1 MSSVRGAAVL
11 LALLALSACADPA
24 PTGSGPS
31 SPAPSPRVE
40 LPAGP
45 DALVLRVQHVGGFVT
60 PDMLAARLPLVSV
73 YADGRVITDGPVPA
87 IYPGPALPNVQ
98 VTRLDPAEVRT
109 LAERALE
116 AGVGETADLGTP
128 PVADATTTRFTL
140 VTADGR
146 YVREAYALRES
157 LPRDPVGPAPD
168 AGLTEEQAA
177 AREEL
182 AAFLDELTAPAG
194 EASTVEPYRPDALAV
209 VVSPWV
215 DPEDDLEHPAQPWP
229 GPPLPGEP
237 LGTLPEQTCLTV
249 TGDQLAPVLDA
260 ARQANSATPWLG
272 ADGARWSLTFRPLL
286 PDESGCADLVG

>member
-1 MSSVRGAAVL
+1 MSSVRGVAVL
-11 LALLALSACADPA
+11 LALLTLAACADP
-24 PTGSGPS
+24 PSTGSRPS

-45 DALVLRVQHVGGFVT
+45 DALVLRVQHVGGFTT
-60 PDMLAARLPLVSV
+60 PDMLAARLPVVSV

-87 IYPGPALPNVQ
+87 IYPGPALPNLQ

-109 LAERALE
+109 LAEQALE
-116 AGVGETADLGTP
+116 AGIRETADLGTP

-157 LPRDPVGPAPD
+157 LPRDLGPAPD

-177 AREEL
+177 ARAEL
-182 AAFLDELTAPAG
+182 AAFLDELTVPSTGTAP
-194 EASTVEPYRPDALAV
+194 VEPYRPDALAV
-209 VVSPWV
+209 VVSPWI
-215 DPEDDLEHPAQPWP
+215 DPGDGLEHPAQPWP

-237 LGTLPEQTCLTV
+237 LGALPEQTCLTV
-249 TGDQLAPVLDA
+249 GGDQLAPVLDA
-260 ARQANSATPWLG
+260 ARQATSATPWLG

>member
-11 LALLALSACADPA
+11 LALLTLAACADPPA
-24 PTGSGPS
+24 TGSRPS
-31 SPAPSPRVE
+31 SPAPAPRVE

-45 DALVLRVQHVGGFVT
+45 EALVLRAQHVGGYVT
-60 PDMLAARLPLVSV
+60 PDMLAARLPMVSV

-87 IYPGPALPNVQ
+87 IYPGPALPNLQ
-98 VTRLDPAEVRT
+98 VTRLSPAEVRA

-116 AGVGETADLGTP
+116 AGVGETTVLGTP
-128 PVADATTTRFTL
+128 SVADATTTRFTL

-146 YVREAYALRES
+146 YVREAYALQES
-157 LPRDPVGPAPD
+157 LPLDPVGPAPG

-182 AAFLDELTAPAG
+182 ASFLDELTVPAA
-194 EASTVEPYRPDALAV
+194 EPSAVEPYRPDALAV
-209 VVSPWV
+209 VVSPWI
-215 DPEDDLEHPAQPWP
+215 DPEDGLEHPGQPWP

-249 TGDQLAPVLDA
+249 GRDELAPVLDA
-260 ARQANSATPWLG
+260 ARQADAATPWLG
-272 ADGARWSLTFRPLL
+272 ADGVRWSLTFRPLL